1 MIIIRS
7 GETILFKLSEKAI
20 EIKIYGL
27 IRKNAF
33 VNVKTSMNPF
43 CQAVIVPNDKL
54 TDHEANTRKSKG
66 SFKFVSMIFNMY
78 PNIL

>member
-7 GETILFKLSEKAI
+7 GESETILFKLSEKAI

-43 CQAVIVPNDKL
+43 CQAVMVTIN
-54 TDHEANTRKSKG
+54 
-66 SFKFVSMIFNMY
+66 
-78 PNIL
+78 

>member
-43 CQAVIVPNDKL
+43 CQAVMVTIN
-54 TDHEANTRKSKG
+54 
-66 SFKFVSMIFNMY
+66 
-78 PNIL
+78 